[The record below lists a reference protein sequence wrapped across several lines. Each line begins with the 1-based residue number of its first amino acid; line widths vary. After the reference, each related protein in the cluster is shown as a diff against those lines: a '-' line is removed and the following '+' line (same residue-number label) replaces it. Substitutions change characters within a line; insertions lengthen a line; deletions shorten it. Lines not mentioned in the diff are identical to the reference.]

1 MNPKI
6 SVIAARLAISL
17 IITYQLILIALIFI
31 RPDLDPSWHT
41 ISEWAIGR
49 HGWIMSVAFI
59 ISALSYAALWTM
71 LKSQIRGL
79 TGKIGIT
86 LLFICVIGTIGVG
99 IFTTDPYPPDF
110 TITRTL
116 LHTICGG
123 SAMFLLPFSALA
135 ININLALKNK
145 AWLPARKILQGTAG
159 LPLLA
164 LIGFIVHLS
173 IFVMPLGENAN
184 GPGVQIGWPPRL
196 LFLTYMI
203 WVISLAWQGI
213 KLERVNEAF
222 PKRSSSIFR

>member
-41 ISEWAIGR
+41 ISEWGIGR

-145 AWLPARKILQGTAG
+145 AWLPARNSA
-159 LPLLA
+159 
-164 LIGFIVHLS
+164 
-173 IFVMPLGENAN
+173 IFTMPLSCDPKKRRGAMSR
-184 GPGVQIGWPPRL
+184 WYL
-196 LFLTYMI
+196 LL
-203 WVISLAWQGI
+203 Q
-213 KLERVNEAF
+213 R
-222 PKRSSSIFR
+222 